1 MCLSISSALGAASL
15 RCQAGTASALSS
27 SAASVAGL
35 IKRFQNGENLSQLT
49 AVCVITGHGLKDPDT
64 ALSIAADRVEVVA
77 DVLLVEEAMNLH

>member
-1 MCLSISSALGAASL
+1 MTDDEILGAYHRLATEEGIF
-15 RCQAGTASALSS
+15 CEPA

-35 IKRFQNGENLSQLT
+35 IKRSQNGENLSQLT

-64 ALSIAADRVEVVA
+64 ALSIAADRVEVEA